1 MPEKHAKHSPSQLK
15 YKSSCPNWDND
26 KDQPTFA
33 ADLGT
38 KLHFGMEQYVEY
50 LIGDNEEFDLHAY
63 PAEEQALLA
72 WCMKIVEP
80 YVRQAEETHVECEV
94 HIPEV
99 TWGTCDLILRTGSHL
114 TMMDYKFGQGIID
127 HPSENYQARA
137 YALGAVHGFK
147 DIETVEF
154 HFLIP
159 KRDAHLQHS
168 WEAKEIFLWFD
179 EFDKIVQKADDPNA
193 LNHPSLDTCV
203 YCGNKATC
211 PNVMSTAVEVANRY
225 EGLPLPVEPNLNA
238 LTSPEDMGR
247 ALQIAAVMERFS
259 RSVKARALEMAL
271 DGEQIPGY
279 ELKVRKGARKVD
291 DLLAAFAALSPN
303 VLQLEDFLPA
313 CKISI
318 TELERAVKDVAPR
331 GEKQKFAD
339 AVLGDLAS
347 AGIVSQSNEIPYLGK
362 TK

>member
-1 MPEKHAKHSPSQLK
+1 M
-15 YKSSCPNWDND
+15 
-26 KDQPTFA
+26 
-33 ADLGT
+33 
-38 KLHFGMEQYVEY
+38 
-50 LIGDNEEFDLHAY
+50 
-63 PAEEQALLA
+63 
-72 WCMKIVEP
+72 
-80 YVRQAEETHVECEV
+80 
-94 HIPEV
+94 
-99 TWGTCDLILRTGSHL
+99 
-114 TMMDYKFGQGIID
+114 
-127 HPSENYQARA
+127 
-137 YALGAVHGFK
+137 
-147 DIETVEF
+147 
-154 HFLIP
+154 
-159 KRDAHLQHS
+159 
-168 WEAKEIFLWFD
+168 
-179 EFDKIVQKADDPNA
+179 
-193 LNHPSLDTCV
+193 
-203 YCGNKATC
+203 
-211 PNVMSTAVEVANRY
+211 
-225 EGLPLPVEPNLNA
+225 PLPVEPNLNA